1 MDSSSSKPTKT
12 HHKKK
17 QKHHQCSRSPLRDLN
32 TTANSIE
39 APRGCLRFF
48 LSHSSSNTKAPFI
61 KGKALIETPTSAP
74 NPSKAKNITPC
85 LYQWQ
90 SGRKPTSKIAS
101 KRLNLSSGSPPG
113 RSCTSVNDVNFT
125 PLSKIA
131 TGSGLDF
138 AAHKKVTIHDEKIS
152 NTSGSNNKTPPIQA
166 SVSPEIQTQCGGSA
180 LASKTSTPA
189 CYAAGYLVSGV
200 TDKRKCRPRGIL
212 TVGDNNFLDFDMA
225 KPIDS
230 FGEDDDHHNSHENVG
245 GVVDSNDSTL
255 TVPLPAEASMHWL
268 LSPCNEDDEDLKENS
283 DNGSC
288 GFRIRSPS
296 LSLFGD
302 GCTSNLCNDRNH
314 TSSDKR
320 SSISLLSPTVFPEF
334 QVPLRPFNDNLNL
347 VFVSSPNCTPSCKV
361 AALEVE
367 GKQDY
372 DIDGEI
378 SPFSM
383 DTLGSG
389 NIIQT
394 PQSDS
399 STDRCIGTSWLKTTS
414 GQGHRLDSELDLVT
428 ESLQMMSLSSKG
440 YESIWDPSN
449 SSFQF
454 DCLTSPSNSVDL
466 SQFQKILDDQ
476 VSWMSASTLDNV
488 SQSQMRI
495 SWREGLVSRMFEMDE
510 FDSCRYLSDEEEDVN
525 ECHNNHQ
532 LKSCQNPELNDDAGN
547 YETPKNGD
555 LETEEK
561 GDKRLPCQI
570 SCPCAE
576 SISIDGGDLAASG
589 DSDWTLCYK
598 NQLFKV

>member
-12 HHKKK
+12 HNKKK
-17 QKHHQCSRSPLRDLN
+17 QKHRQCSTGPLRDLN
-32 TTANSIE
+32 TSNSIE

-48 LSHSSSNTKAPFI
+48 LSHSSSNTI
-61 KGKALIETPTSAP
+61 KGKALIETHK
-74 NPSKAKNITPC
+74 SKTKNITTC

-90 SGRKPTSKIAS
+90 SGTSKIAS
-101 KRLNLSSGSPPG
+101 KHLNLSRGTPPG
-113 RSCTSVNDVNFT
+113 RSCTSVNDANFT
-125 PLSKIA
+125 PVSKIA

-138 AAHKKVTIHDEKIS
+138 AAHQRVTIS
-152 NTSGSNNKTPPIQA
+152 NTSGSNNNKTPPIQA
-166 SVSPEIQTQCGGSA
+166 SVSPEIQTQCAGSA

-200 TDKRKCRPRGIL
+200 TDRRKCRPIGIL
-212 TVGDNNFLDFDMA
+212 TVGDNNFLDFDLA
-225 KPIDS
+225 KSIDI
-230 FGEDDDHHNSHENVG
+230 FGEDDHHHNSHENVR

-255 TVPLPAEASMHWL
+255 MVPLPAEASMHWL
-268 LSPCNEDDEDLKENS
+268 LSPWNEDDEDLKENS

-288 GFRIRSPS
+288 RFRIRSPFSS
-296 LSLFGD
+296 LSGE
-302 GCTSNLCNDRNH
+302 GCNDRNH
-314 TSSDKR
+314 TSSVTGSDKR
-320 SSISLLSPTVFPEF
+320 RSTSLLSPTVFPEF
-334 QVPLRPFNDNLNL
+334 QVPLGPFNDNLNL
-347 VFVSSPNCTPSCKV
+347 VFVSSPNCTPTCNV

-372 DIDGEI
+372 DFDGEI
-378 SPFSM
+378 SPISM

-399 STDRCIGTSWLKTTS
+399 STDRCIGLSWLKTTS
-414 GQGHRLDSELDLVT
+414 GQRQCLDSELDLVT

-440 YESIWDPSN
+440 YESIWDPTN
-449 SSFQF
+449 SSFQL

-476 VSWMSASTLDNV
+476 VSWMSTSTLDNV

-510 FDSCRYLSDEEEDVN
+510 FDSCRYLSDEEEDAN
-525 ECHNNHQ
+525 GCDNNHR
-532 LKSCQNPELNDDAGN
+532 LKSCQNPELNVDAGN
-547 YETPKNGD
+547 YKIPKNSFGSTEFVDRD

-570 SCPCAE
+570 SCQCAE
-576 SISIDGGDLAASG
+576 SISTDGGDLAASG